1 MRRRSYSSSS
11 SSSDSVNSSVA
22 SDSFNPTEP
31 TEVMGTYIEQLRTVV
46 GDEPTD
52 EILSELLLAADMDV
66 NRAINFYFNL
76 S

>member
-1 MRRRSYSSSS
+1 MS
-11 SSSDSVNSSVA
+11 
-22 SDSFNPTEP
+22 
-31 TEVMGTYIEQLRTVV
+31 TYIEKLRVVV

-52 EILSELLLAADMDV
+52 EVLSELLLAADMDI

>member
-1 MRRRSYSSSS
+1 M
-11 SSSDSVNSSVA
+11 
-22 SDSFNPTEP
+22 T
-31 TEVMGTYIEQLRTVV
+31 MYIEKLRTVV

-52 EILSELLLAADMDV
+52 EVLSELLLAADMDV

>member
-1 MRRRSYSSSS
+1 M
-11 SSSDSVNSSVA
+11 SSSDSYET
-22 SDSFNPTEP
+22 TEP
-31 TEVMGTYIEQLRTVV
+31 TEVMATHIEKLRTVV

-52 EILSELLLAADMDV
+52 EVLSELLLAADMDI

>member
-1 MRRRSYSSSS
+1 M
-11 SSSDSVNSSVA
+11 A
-22 SDSFNPTEP
+22 
-31 TEVMGTYIEQLRTVV
+31 TYLEKLRIVV

-52 EILSELLLAADMDV
+52 EVLSELLLAADMDV